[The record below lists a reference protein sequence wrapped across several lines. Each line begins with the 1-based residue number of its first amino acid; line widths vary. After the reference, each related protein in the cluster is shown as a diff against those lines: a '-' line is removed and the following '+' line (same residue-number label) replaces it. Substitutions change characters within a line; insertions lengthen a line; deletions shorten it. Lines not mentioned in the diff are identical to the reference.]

1 MQTLSKRKT
10 KLLRVFV
17 LVLAAFS
24 LYLGAVANFLFWA
37 GAGSMPLEGR
47 LSRDLVLPLFV
58 LTFLGLIIVNK

>member
-24 LYLGAVANFLFWA
+24 LYLAVANVLFWV
-37 GAGSMPLEGR
+37 GAGSIP
-47 LSRDLVLPLFV
+47 
-58 LTFLGLIIVNK
+58 

>member
-10 KLLRVFV
+10 RLLRIFV
-17 LVLAAFS
+17 LVLAAFCLS
-24 LYLGAVANFLFWA
+24 LAVANFLFWA